1 MSQLRQYVSP
11 VGFQVKIKLNDPKN
25 RVNLVWTT
33 DWHLSDV
40 PPGRR
45 KDDYRQALLD
55 KLAFVCGLTEKLN
68 GAALCGGDVFHHKKP
83 SHNGNSLRLIIQLI
97 GALRRFPHERVFGSV
112 GNHDISYDRMDSLP
126 RQPLGLLM
134 EVGAY
139 HNLNRETVFFTNQ
152 DESVK
157 VSVETFPYAEGAE
170 TIQNILNVGPRQ
182 PGVTYRI
189 GIVHAYGHPGNAGD
203 MFGTRTIGYNELEG
217 NDFDI
222 LLWGHDH
229 SRHGVEEV
237 GKTTHVNLGS
247 MARAAFS
254 YDEVDRPVV
263 AAILSFQPDGTWQY
277 GEKPIPVKPIEQVFA
292 SADKGVETVAKSE
305 EIANFFEDMDEAV
318 SGIEVS
324 DPRTVIH
331 ELCSDDA
338 KLESLI
344 LEVCDL

>member
-1 MSQLRQYVSP
+1 
-11 VGFQVKIKLNDPKN
+11 
-25 RVNLVWTT
+25 
-33 DWHLSDV
+33 V

-45 KDDYRQALLD
+45 KDDYRLALLD
-55 KLAFVCGLTEKLN
+55 KLAFVRGLTEKLH

-83 SHNGNSLRLIIQLI
+83 HHLGNSLRLIIDLI
-97 GALRRFPHERVFGSV
+97 NSLRRFPHEKVFGSV
-112 GNHDISYDRMDSLP
+112 GNHDISFDRMESLP

-139 HNLNRETVFFTNQ
+139 HNLNREIVFFTNQ

-157 VSVETFPYAEGAE
+157 VSVETFPYAEGEE
-170 TIQNILNVGPRQ
+170 TIQNILNAGPRM
-182 PGVTYRI
+182 PGVTSRI
-189 GIVHAYGHPGNAGD
+189 GIVHAYGHTGDAAD
-203 MFGTRTIGYNELEG
+203 MFGTRTIGYNELNG

-229 SRHGVEEV
+229 SRHGVDEV

-254 YDEVDRPVV
+254 YDELDRPVV

-292 SADKGVETVAKSE
+292 AADKAVADVAKSE
-305 EIANFFEDMDEAV
+305 DIKDFFADMDETV
-318 SGIEVS
+318 SGIEVN
-324 DPRTVIH
+324 DPREVIK
-331 ELCSDDA
+331 ELCKDDP
-338 KLESLI
+338 KLEGVI
-344 LEVCDL
+344 LELCEL

>member
-1 MSQLRQYVSP
+1 M
-11 VGFQVKIKLNDPKN
+11 KIKLDDPKN

-33 DWHLSDV
+33 DWHFSDV

-45 KDDYRQALLD
+45 RDDYRQALL
-55 KLAFVCGLTEKLN
+55 EKLSFVRN
-68 GAALCGGDVFHHKKP
+68 LVEKLHGAALCGGDVFHNKKP
-83 SHNGNSLRLIIQLI
+83 GHIGNSLRLIIELI
-97 GALRRFPHERVFGSV
+97 SSLRRFPQERVFGSV
-112 GNHDISYDRMDSLP
+112 GNHDISFDRMDSLP
-126 RQPLGLLM
+126 RQPLGLLI

-139 HNLNRETVFFTNQ
+139 HNLNREPVIFTNQ

-157 VSVETFPYAEGAE
+157 VSAETFPYAEGEE
-170 TIQNILNVGPRQ
+170 TIQNILEAGPRM
-182 PGVTYRI
+182 PGIDYRV

-217 NDFDI
+217 CDFDI

-247 MARAAFS
+247 MARAAFQ
-254 YDEVDRPVV
+254 YDEVERPVV

-277 GEKPIPVKPIEQVFA
+277 GEKPIPMKPLEQVFA
-292 SADKGVETVAKSE
+292 AADKGVEEVAKSE
-305 EIANFFEDMDEAV
+305 EIEDFFADMDEAV
-318 SGIEVS
+318 GDIEVS
-324 DPRTVIH
+324 DPRTVVH
-331 ELCSDDA
+331 ELCAGDT
-338 KLESLI
+338 KLESLV